1 MQIVLASSSVYR
13 KAQLKILGLPFTCV
27 KPDIDES
34 RINNENA
41 NDMALRLAVEKAHAV
56 AKKIPDSLI
65 IGSDQTVA
73 FGEQILG
80 KPGSFDAAIKQLQY
94 LRGQTVIFYSAVAL
108 INTANNSVQ
117 KQVIET
123 QVRYRNLNDTQIVAY
138 LERDKPFDCAGSF
151 KSEALGIAILESVRS
166 DDPTA
171 LVGLPL
177 IALTTML
184 IDAGLD
190 QFQNYGSIRLH

>member
-1 MQIVLASSSVYR
+1 MQLVLASSSAYR
-13 KAQLKILGLPFTCV
+13 KKQLETLGLPFTCV

-41 NDMALRLAVEKAHAV
+41 HDMALRLAEEKARAV
-56 AKKIPDSLI
+56 TKKFTNSLI

-80 KPGSFDAAIKQLQY
+80 KPGSFDAAIKQLQL

-108 INTANNSVQ
+108 INTANDSVQ

-123 QVRYRNLNDTQIVAY
+123 QVRYRYLSDVQIIAY

-184 IDAGLD
+184 SNAGL
-190 QFQNYGSIRLH
+190 SPL

>member
-1 MQIVLASSSVYR
+1 MQIILASSSAYR
-13 KAQLKILGLPFTCV
+13 KKQLKILDLPFTCV
-27 KPDIDES
+27 RPDIDES

-41 NDMALRLAVEKAHAV
+41 HDMALRLADEKARAV
-56 AKKIPDSLI
+56 SHQFSDALI

-73 FGEQILG
+73 FDQQILG
-80 KPGSFDAAIKQLQY
+80 KPGSLDAAIKQLQQ
-94 LRGQTVIFYSAVAL
+94 LRGQSVIFYSAVAL

-123 QVRYRNLNDTQIVAY
+123 HVHYRNLNDAQIIAY

-151 KSEALGIAILESVRS
+151 KSEALGITILESVRS

-184 IDAGLD
+184 SNAGLAP
-190 QFQNYGSIRLH
+190 L

>member
-1 MQIVLASSSVYR
+1 MQIVLASSSAYR
-13 KAQLKILGLPFTCV
+13 KTQLETLGLPFSCAR
-27 KPDIDES
+27 PDIDES
-34 RINNENA
+34 RLDNENA
-41 NDMALRLAVEKAHAV
+41 STMALRLAAEKARAV
-56 AKKIPDSLI
+56 AAQHPAALI

-80 KPGSFDAAIKQLQY
+80 KPGSFDAAVRQLQL
-94 LRGQTVIFYSAVAL
+94 LRGQTVIFYSAVTLLDSRSNA
-108 INTANNSVQ
+108 IQ
-117 KQVIET
+117 QQVIET
-123 QVRYRNLNDTQIVAY
+123 AVRYRELSDAQLIHY

-184 IDAGLD
+184 ANAGTAPL
-190 QFQNYGSIRLH
+190 

>member
-13 KAQLKILGLPFTCV
+13 KAQLQTLGLPFTCV

-41 NDMALRLAVEKAHAV
+41 HDMALRLAEEKARAV
-56 AKKIPDSLI
+56 SIKFTDTQFPDALI

-73 FGEQILG
+73 FGEKILG
-80 KPGSFDAAIKQLQY
+80 KPGSLDAAIQQLQ
-94 LRGQTVIFYSAVAL
+94 LLQSQTVIFYSAVAML
-108 INTANNSVQ
+108 DTQNNSVQ

-123 QVRYRNLNDTQIVAY
+123 TVRYRNLSDAQIAAY

-184 IDAGLD
+184 SKAGL
-190 QFQNYGSIRLH
+190 SPL

>member
-1 MQIVLASSSVYR
+1 MQLILASSSAYR
-13 KAQLKILGLPFTCV
+13 KKQLGILGLPFACMN
-27 KPDIDES
+27 PDIDES

-41 NDMALRLAVEKAHAV
+41 HDMALRLAEGKARAV
-56 AKKIPDSLI
+56 SNQFSDALI

-80 KPGSFDAAIKQLQY
+80 KPGSFDAAVKQLQL
-94 LRGQTVIFYSAVAL
+94 LRNQTVILYSAVAL
-108 INTANNSVQ
+108 LDTRDNSVQ

-123 QVRYRNLNDTQIVAY
+123 HVHYRNLSDAQIVAY
-138 LERDKPFDCAGSF
+138 LERDKPFDCTGSC

-184 IDAGLD
+184 SEAGLAP
-190 QFQNYGSIRLH
+190 L

>member
-1 MQIVLASSSVYR
+1 MIQLVLASSSAYR
-13 KAQLKILGLPFTCV
+13 KAQLQTLGLPFTCV

-41 NDMALRLAVEKAHAV
+41 HAMALRLAEEKARAV
-56 AKKIPDSLI
+56 AKKIPGSLI

-80 KPGSFDAAIKQLQY
+80 KPGSLDAAIKQLQL
-94 LRGQTVIFYSAVAL
+94 LRGQTVILYSAVAL
-108 INTANNSVQ
+108 LDTRDNSVQ
-117 KQVIET
+117 KQIIET
-123 QVRYRNLNDTQIVAY
+123 TVRYRNLSDAQIVAY

-184 IDAGLD
+184 SKAGFAPL
-190 QFQNYGSIRLH
+190 

>member
-1 MQIVLASSSVYR
+1 MIQLVLASSSAYR
-13 KAQLKILGLPFTCV
+13 KAQLQTLGLPFTCV

-41 NDMALRLAVEKAHAV
+41 HAMALRLAEEKARAV
-56 AKKIPDSLI
+56 AKKIPGSLI

-80 KPGSFDAAIKQLQY
+80 KPGSLDAAIKQLQL
-94 LRGQTVIFYSAVAL
+94 LRGQTVILYSAVAL
-108 INTANNSVQ
+108 LDTRDNSVQ
-117 KQVIET
+117 KQIIET
-123 QVRYRNLNDTQIVAY
+123 TVRYRNLSDAQIVAY
-138 LERDKPFDCAGSF
+138 LERDKPFDCAGSC

-184 IDAGLD
+184 SKAGFAPL
-190 QFQNYGSIRLH
+190 

>member
-1 MQIVLASSSVYR
+1 MRIVLASSSAYR
-13 KAQLKILGLPFTCV
+13 KSQLQKLGLPFICAR
-27 KPDIDES
+27 PDIDES
-34 RINNENA
+34 RRDNESA
-41 NDMALRLAVEKAHAV
+41 STMALRLAAEKACAV
-56 AKKIPDSLI
+56 APQYPDALI

-80 KPGSFDAAIKQLQY
+80 KPGSFDAAVQQLQL
-94 LRGQTVIFYSAVAL
+94 LRGQTVIFHSAVAL
-108 INTANNSVQ
+108 LDAHSDTKQ
-117 KQVIET
+117 QQVIET
-123 QVRYRNLNDTQIVAY
+123 VVRYRQLSDTQIISY

-151 KSEALGIAILESVRS
+151 KSESLGIAILEHVRS

-184 IDAGLD
+184 THAGVDVLTSR
-190 QFQNYGSIRLH
+190 QAP

>member
-1 MQIVLASSSVYR
+1 MQIVLASSSAYR
-13 KAQLKILGLPFTCV
+13 KTQLQTLGLPFSCTR
-27 KPDIDES
+27 PDIDES
-34 RINNENA
+34 RQDNENA
-41 NDMALRLAVEKAHAV
+41 SAMALRLAAGKARAV
-56 AKKIPDSLI
+56 AAQYPDALI

-73 FGEQILG
+73 FGDQILG
-80 KPGSFDAAIKQLQY
+80 KPGSFDAAVRQLQL

-108 INTANNSVQ
+108 LDSRSNVMQQNALQ
-117 KQVIET
+117 QQVTET
-123 QVRYRNLNDTQIVAY
+123 VVRYRQLSDAQITHY

-184 IDAGLD
+184 IRAGAAPL
-190 QFQNYGSIRLH
+190 

>member
-1 MQIVLASSSVYR
+1 MQLVLASSSAYR
-13 KAQLKILGLPFTCV
+13 KSQLQTLGLPFICAR
-27 KPDIDES
+27 PDIDES
-34 RINNENA
+34 RQNHESA
-41 NDMALRLAVEKAHAV
+41 STMALRLAAEKARAV
-56 AKKIPDSLI
+56 AAQYTAALI

-80 KPGSFDAAIKQLQY
+80 KPGSFDAAIKQLQL

-108 INTANNSVQ
+108 LDSRSNAIQ
-117 KQVIET
+117 QQVIET
-123 QVRYRNLNDTQIVAY
+123 AVRYRQLSDAQIIHY

-177 IALTTML
+177 VALTNML
-184 IDAGLD
+184 ANAGVDVLLL
-190 QFQNYGSIRLH
+190 QQAP

>member
-1 MQIVLASSSVYR
+1 MTPLILASSSAYR
-13 KAQLKILGLPFTCV
+13 KAQLQTLGLPFTCAR
-27 KPDIDES
+27 PDIDES

-41 NDMALRLAVEKAHAV
+41 HDMALRLAVKKAHAV
-56 AKKIPDSLI
+56 APQFQGSLI

-80 KPGSFDAAIKQLQY
+80 KPGNFETAIRQLQC
-94 LRGQTVIFYSAVAL
+94 LRGQQVIFYSAIAL
-108 INTANNSVQ
+108 LDTRNNTHQ
-117 KQVIET
+117 QQVIKT
-123 QVRYRNLNDTQIVAY
+123 TVRYRNLSDAQITAY
-138 LERDKPFDCAGSF
+138 LERDTPFDCAGSF
-151 KSEALGIAILESVRS
+151 KSEALGIAILESVQS

-184 IDAGLD
+184 SHAGSAPL
-190 QFQNYGSIRLH
+190 

>member
-1 MQIVLASSSVYR
+1 MQLVLASSSAYR
-13 KAQLKILGLPFTCV
+13 KIQLQTLGLPFDCAR
-27 KPDIDES
+27 PDIDES
-34 RINNENA
+34 RLDNESA
-41 NDMALRLAVEKAHAV
+41 SAMALRLAAAKARAV
-56 AKKIPDSLI
+56 SAQFPAALI

-80 KPGSFDAAIKQLQY
+80 KPGSFDAAVRQLQQ
-94 LRGQTVIFYSAVAL
+94 LRGQTVIFYSALAL
-108 INTANNSVQ
+108 LNTTENSLQ

-123 QVRYRNLNDTQIVAY
+123 RVCYRPLSDEQIIAY
-138 LERDKPFDCAGSF
+138 LKRDTPFDCAGSF

-166 DDPTA
+166 DDPSA

-184 IDAGLD
+184 TKAGSAPL
-190 QFQNYGSIRLH
+190 

>member
-1 MQIVLASSSVYR
+1 MQLVLASSSAYR
-13 KAQLKILGLPFTCV
+13 KKQLETLGLPFTCV

-41 NDMALRLAVEKAHAV
+41 HDMAVRLAEEKARA
-56 AKKIPDSLI
+56 AAEKFPNSLI

-73 FGEQILG
+73 FGELILG
-80 KPGSFDAAIKQLQY
+80 KPGSFDAAVKQLQL
-94 LRGQTVIFYSAVAL
+94 LRNQTVILYSAVAL
-108 INTANNSVQ
+108 LDTRDNSAQ

-123 QVRYRNLNDTQIVAY
+123 HVHYRNLSDAQIVAY
-138 LERDKPFDCAGSF
+138 LERDKPFDCTGSC

-184 IDAGLD
+184 SKAGLAP
-190 QFQNYGSIRLH
+190 I

>member
-1 MQIVLASSSVYR
+1 MPLVLASSSLYR
-13 KAQLKILGLPFTCV
+13 QIQLQTLGLSFSCAR
-27 KPDIDES
+27 PDIDES
-34 RINNENA
+34 RLNNENA
-41 NDMALRLAVEKAHAV
+41 HNMALRLAEEKARAV
-56 AKKIPDSLI
+56 SHQFPDALI

-80 KPGSFDAAIKQLQY
+80 KPGTMNAAITQLQK

-108 INTANNSVQ
+108 LDTQSGAVQ
-117 KQVIET
+117 KTVIET
-123 QVRYRNLNDTQIVAY
+123 KVCYRDLSDAQIVAY

-151 KSEALGIAILESVRS
+151 KSEALGIAILEHVSS
-166 DDPTA
+166 SDPTA

-184 IDAGLD
+184 SKAGIAP
-190 QFQNYGSIRLH
+190 F

>member
-1 MQIVLASSSVYR
+1 MQLVLASSSAYR
-13 KAQLKILGLPFTCV
+13 KKQLETLGLPFSCV

-41 NDMALRLAVEKAHAV
+41 HDMALRLAEEKARAV
-56 AKKIPDSLI
+56 TKKIPNSLI

-80 KPGSFDAAIKQLQY
+80 KPGSFDAAIKQLQL

-108 INTANNSVQ
+108 INTANDSVQ

-123 QVRYRNLNDTQIVAY
+123 QVRYRHLSDVQIVAY

-184 IDAGLD
+184 RNAGLAP
-190 QFQNYGSIRLH
+190 L

>member
-1 MQIVLASSSVYR
+1 MQIILASSSAYR
-13 KAQLKILGLPFTCV
+13 KKQLKILDLPFTCV
-27 KPDIDES
+27 RPDIDES

-41 NDMALRLAVEKAHAV
+41 HDMALRLADEKARAV
-56 AKKIPDSLI
+56 SHQFSDALI

-73 FGEQILG
+73 FDQQILG
-80 KPGSFDAAIKQLQY
+80 KPGSLDAAIKQLQQ
-94 LRGQTVIFYSAVAL
+94 LRGQSVIFYSAVAL

-123 QVRYRNLNDTQIVAY
+123 HVHYRNLNDAQIIAY

-151 KSEALGIAILESVRS
+151 KSEALGITILESVRS

-184 IDAGLD
+184 SNAGLA
-190 QFQNYGSIRLH
+190 LL

>member
-1 MQIVLASSSVYR
+1 MQIVLASSSAYR
-13 KAQLKILGLPFTCV
+13 KTQLQTLGLPFSCAR
-27 KPDIDES
+27 PDIDES
-34 RINNENA
+34 RRDNESA
-41 NDMALRLAVEKAHAV
+41 STMALRLAAEKARAV
-56 AKKIPDSLI
+56 AEQYPEALI

-80 KPGSFDAAIKQLQY
+80 KPGSFDAAIRQLQL

-108 INTANNSVQ
+108 LDSRSNTMQ
-117 KQVIET
+117 QQVIET
-123 QVRYRNLNDTQIVAY
+123 AVHYRQLSDAQIKRY

-151 KSEALGIAILESVRS
+151 KSEALGISILETVRS

-184 IDAGLD
+184 TSAGAAPL
-190 QFQNYGSIRLH
+190 

>member
-1 MQIVLASSSVYR
+1 MQLVLASSSTYR
-13 KAQLKILGLPFTCV
+13 KTQLQTLGLPFTCV
-27 KPDIDES
+27 KPDINEA

-41 NDMALRLAVEKAHAV
+41 HDMAMRLSEEKARAV
-56 AKKIPDSLI
+56 AKNFSDALI

-80 KPGSFDAAIKQLQY
+80 KPGSFDAAVKQLQL
-94 LRGQTVIFYSAVAL
+94 LRGQTVIFYSAIAL
-108 INTANNSVQ
+108 LDTQKNTVQ
-117 KQVIET
+117 KTVIET
-123 QVRYRNLNDTQIVAY
+123 TVCYRNLSDAQIVAY
-138 LERDKPFDCAGSF
+138 LEHDKPFDCAGSF

-184 IDAGLD
+184 TNVGAAL
-190 QFQNYGSIRLH
+190 L

>member
-1 MQIVLASSSVYR
+1 MMQLILASSSVYR
-13 KAQLKILGLPFTCV
+13 KAQLQTLGLPFSCV

-34 RINNENA
+34 RSNNENA
-41 NDMALRLAVEKAHAV
+41 YTMALRLAEEKARAV
-56 AKKIPDSLI
+56 SSQFSDALI

-80 KPGSFDAAIKQLQY
+80 KPGNWDAAVTQLQL
-94 LRGQTVIFYSAVAL
+94 LRSQTVIFYSAIAL
-108 INTANNSVQ
+108 INTTNNSVQ
-117 KQVIET
+117 KQVVET
-123 QVRYRNLNDTQIVAY
+123 TVCYRNLSDAQIVAY
-138 LERDKPFDCAGSF
+138 LERDNPFDCAGSF

-184 IDAGLD
+184 TNVGAAPL
-190 QFQNYGSIRLH
+190 

>member
-1 MQIVLASSSVYR
+1 MQLVLASSSAYR
-13 KAQLKILGLPFTCV
+13 KKQLEILGLPFTCV
-27 KPDIDES
+27 NPDIDES

-41 NDMALRLAVEKAHAV
+41 HDMALRLAQEKARA
-56 AKKIPDSLI
+56 AATDFPDALI

-80 KPGSFDAAIKQLQY
+80 KPSSFDAAIKQLQL
-94 LRGQTVIFYSAVAL
+94 LRGQTVIFYSAIAL
-108 INTANNSVQ
+108 LDTRNNTVQ
-117 KQVIET
+117 KTAIET
-123 QVRYRNLNDTQIVAY
+123 TVHYRDLSNAQIIAY

-177 IALTTML
+177 IVLTTML
-184 IDAGLD
+184 SNAGL
-190 QFQNYGSIRLH
+190 SPL

>member
-1 MQIVLASSSVYR
+1 MQLVLASSSAYR
-13 KAQLKILGLPFTCV
+13 KKQLETLGLPFSCV

-41 NDMALRLAVEKAHAV
+41 HDMALRLAEEKARAV
-56 AKKIPDSLI
+56 TKKIPNSLI

-73 FGEQILG
+73 FSEQILG
-80 KPGSFDAAIKQLQY
+80 KPGSFDAAIKQLQL

-108 INTANNSVQ
+108 INTANDSVQ

-123 QVRYRNLNDTQIVAY
+123 QVRYRHLSDVQIVAY

-184 IDAGLD
+184 RNAGLAP
-190 QFQNYGSIRLH
+190 L